1 MAKIKGFSILSK
13 TNHQGLWLYKHY
25 WEQYKVEVNITTFKE
40 AHEWIS
46 DTPLLRKVWIKIN
59 DPTFLE
65 TLSKTMKDIIEDILE
80 EYEDLTF
87 ELLKAN
93 ISTIMPLTDFDDDL
107 SDRGYI
113 AHWQFEEED
122 LPMVLIAWMDYRK
135 NFSGKH
141 GYPVNADGVE

>member
-13 TNHQGLWLYKHY
+13 TDHQGLWLYKHY
-25 WEQYKVEVNITTFKE
+25 WEQYRVQVNITTFKE

-46 DTPLLRKVWIKIN
+46 DTPLLRNVWDKIN
-59 DPTFLE
+59 DPKFLE
-65 TLSKTMKDIIEDILE
+65 KLPFPMKEMIDNILE
-80 EYEDLTF
+80 ENENLTF

-93 ISTIMPLTDFDDDL
+93 INTIIPLTDFDEDL

-135 NFSGKH
+135 RFSGKN